1 MLAIKLLL
9 PKHCVYLM
17 TPTSSQI
24 TRDNRRFQSLIL
36 LENESALSRKSNNNL
51 LSRLIRGSHRATEDG
66 L

>member
-1 MLAIKLLL
+1 MLATKLLL
-9 PKHCVYLM
+9 AKHCVYLI

-24 TRDNRRFQSLIL
+24 TRDNRRFQNLIL

-51 LSRLIRGSHRATEDG
+51 LSHLIRGSNRATEDV